1 MAPQNIGA
9 LSLLYIYANLAIM
22 QYIPIK
28 TRILNP
34 PQDDIFPVLDEYLT
48 DVQEGDIVL
57 ISSKIVAISEGRTV
71 RLDEVDKTELVASE
85 ADLLVPRPYWP
96 SPLTV
101 IRSAF
106 IGTAG
111 IDESNAGEYLV
122 LLPEDAFASAKEIHA
137 YLKKRFSIRKVGVV
151 ITDSH
156 SQPLRRGA
164 SGISV
169 GFWGFEPVIDHIGK
183 KDLFGREI
191 KIEQSNLVD
200 GLAAGATVVMG
211 EVAECQPVV
220 IARGVPDLTFTEK
233 NTKDTL
239 FVPFEDDTFR
249 VLYEKYL
256 K

>member
-1 MAPQNIGA
+1 
-9 LSLLYIYANLAIM
+9 M
-22 QYIPIK
+22 QYIPVK

-48 DVQEGDIVL
+48 DVQEGDVILV
-57 ISSKIVAISEGRTV
+57 SSKIVAISEGRTV
-71 RLDEVDKTELVASE
+71 RHGTVDKAELVASE
-85 ADLLVPRPYWP
+85 ADLLVPRSYWP

-101 IRSAF
+101 TRSAF
-106 IGTAG
+106 IGTSG
-111 IDESNAGEYLV
+111 IDESNSGEYLV
-122 LLPEDAFASAKEIHA
+122 LLPEDSFASAKQIHT
-137 YLKKRFSIRKVGVV
+137 YLLTRFSLKNVGVV

-164 SGISV
+164 IGISV
-169 GFWGFEPVIDHIGK
+169 GFWGFEPVVDHIGK

-220 IARGVPDLTFTEK
+220 IARGVPELTFTQENK
-233 NTKDTL
+233 KSVVY
-239 FVPFEDDTFR
+239 VPFEDDTFR

-256 K
+256 

>member
-1 MAPQNIGA
+1 M
-9 LSLLYIYANLAIM
+9 
-22 QYIPIK
+22 K
-28 TRILNP
+28 P
-34 PQDDIFPVLDEYLT
+34 PKDDLFSVLDESLD
-48 DVQEGDIVL
+48 DVQEGDVVL
-57 ISSKIVAISEGRTV
+57 ISSKIVAINEGRTAKI
-71 RLDEVDKTELVASE
+71 DEVDKKVLVEQE
-85 ADLLVPRPYWP
+85 ADLLIPRPYWC

-101 IRSAF
+101 VYSAF

-111 IDESNAGEYLV
+111 IDESNSGDYLV
-122 LLPEDAFASAKEIHA
+122 LLPKDAFKSAQKIHS
-137 YLKKRFSIRKVGVV
+137 YLKTRFDIKNVGVI

-164 SGISV
+164 SGVSV
-169 GFWGFEPVIDHIGK
+169 GFWGIEPVIDHIGK
-183 KDLFGREI
+183 EDLFGRKI

-220 IARGVPDLTFTEK
+220 IARNVPDLTFTED

-249 VLYEKYL
+249 VLYDKYL
-256 K
+256 DINI

>member
-1 MAPQNIGA
+1 
-9 LSLLYIYANLAIM
+9 M
-22 QYIPIK
+22 QYIPVK

-48 DVQEGDIVL
+48 DVQEGDVIL

-71 RLDEVDKTELVASE
+71 RRNEVDKVELVASE

-101 IRSAF
+101 TRSAF
-106 IGTAG
+106 IGTSG

-122 LLPEDAFASAKEIHA
+122 LLPEDAFVSAKQIHA
-137 YLKKRFSIRKVGVV
+137 YLLERFSLKNVGVV

-164 SGISV
+164 IGISV
-169 GFWGFEPVIDHIGK
+169 GFWGFEPVVDHIGK

-220 IARGVPDLTFTEK
+220 IARGVPELTFTQENK
-233 NTKDTL
+233 KSVVY
-239 FVPFEDDTFR
+239 VPFEDDTFR

-256 K
+256 